1 MQKANY
7 LKSLLIAIT
16 VIALF
21 TAPEAYSQST
31 KSNIKNPIDYFN
43 KRNKALSLAQS
54 QNWLE
59 LTPIAENLTQ
69 HYQKDGDLFYIL
81 GLSYYE
87 TKHYQK
93 AISALKKTLE
103 LGGTI
108 LVVPTGSR
116 PSNDIMIKIAKA
128 YGFDSDKEN
137 AMLWLKKGFASRY
150 DEKFYL
156 KEDPAFSAFL
166 KDEDFLQLFGI
177 GTQTD
182 VNREDAWKG
191 DLNYLQKRIIEVHYA
206 LDDVITEKDFNTLFE
221 ELKSSIHELSDEQI
235 FVEIMKIMGSLGS
248 GHNFII
254 PTSSKVGALKK
265 LPIQI
270 YQFTDGMYIVDAE
283 EGFEKWI
290 GFKVEKIGN
299 TSIEDALEKT
309 NLVNARDNDMQ
320 TLWQGPYFLSMP
332 DVLKGLGIIENE
344 KEVTITLSD
353 SLGKSQKLTMEPISW
368 NFSGFPKMSPL
379 KKESQ
384 PLYLSKMNDI
394 FWYESILE
402 NQAIYIQFNSVQDK
416 NNQSL
421 KDFTLEI
428 QNQIDQKKSQFLIL
442 DLRHN
447 SGGNGAIRNHMLK
460 LLVKFEANKPE
471 GKILVLMGRGTYS
484 AAQNLLTEISTQTNA
499 ILVGE
504 PSSSKPSFVGEAG
517 WFQLPYSGLIGIA
530 ASQYHKSSEAEDFR
544 KWIAP
549 HIPVSLSS
557 TDYFSGNDKALDI
570 IMEVINTSESRNKN

>member
-1 MQKANY
+1 MRTIQ
-7 LKSLLIAIT
+7 LISLSVFLL
-16 VIALF
+16 ALF
-21 TAPEAYSQST
+21 ASPEAYSQST
-31 KSNIKNPIDYFN
+31 ENNIKDPIDYFN
-43 KRNKALSLAQS
+43 KRTKALSLAES

-93 AISALKKTLE
+93 AISALKQTLE

-128 YGFDSDKEN
+128 YGFDGDKEN
-137 AMLWLKKGFASRY
+137 AMLWLKKGFTYRY
-150 DEKFYL
+150 DEKPFL
-156 KEDPAFSAFL
+156 KEDPAFSAFH
-166 KDEDFLQLFGI
+166 KDEDFRQLFGM
-177 GTQTD
+177 GNLTD
-182 VNREDAWKG
+182 ISRTEAWIG
-191 DLNYLQKRIIEVHYA
+191 DLNYLQKRITEVHYD
-206 LDDVITEKDFNTLFE
+206 LDDVMTEEAFNSMFN
-221 ELKSSIHELSDEQI
+221 ELKASIDELSDEQTL
-235 FVEIMKIMGSLGS
+235 VEIMKIMGRLGS

-254 PTSSKVGALKK
+254 PTASKVGALKR

-283 EGFEKWI
+283 ESFEKWI
-290 GFKVEKIGN
+290 GYQVASIG
-299 TSIEDALEKT
+299 DMPVDKALEKT
-309 NLVNARDNDMQ
+309 NEVNARDNDMQ
-320 TLWQGPYFLSMP
+320 TLWLGPYFLTMT
-332 DVLKGLGIIENE
+332 DVLKGLGITENE
-344 KEVTITLSD
+344 NQVILTLRD
-353 SLGKSQKLTMEPISW
+353 TKGKSEKVTMEPINW
-368 NFSGFPKMSPL
+368 NFTGFPITPPL

-384 PLYLSKMNDI
+384 PLYLSKIDNI

-402 NQAIYIQFNSVQDK
+402 NQAIYIKFNSVQDK
-416 NNQSL
+416 NDQSL

-428 QNQIDQKKSQFLIL
+428 QNQINQKKAQYLVL
-442 DLRHN
+442 DLRDN

-460 LLVKFEANKPE
+460 LLVKFEANKPK
-471 GKILVLMGRGTYS
+471 GKIFVLMGRGTYS

-517 WFQLPYSGLIGIA
+517 WFQLPNSDLMGIV

-549 HIPVSLSS
+549 HIPVNLSS
-557 TDYFSGNDKALDI
+557 RDYFLGNDKALDI
-570 IMEVINTSESRNKN
+570 IMELINTSESRN

>member
-1 MQKANY
+1 MKTNQ
-7 LKSLLIAIT
+7 LISISVFLLILLVT
-16 VIALF
+16 
-21 TAPEAYSQST
+21 QSGYAQS
-31 KSNIKNPIDYFN
+31 KEDNIKNSIEYFH
-43 KRNKALSLAQS
+43 KRNEALSLAQS

-59 LTPIAENLTQ
+59 VIPIVEELIQ
-69 HYQKDGDLFYIL
+69 YYQKDGDLFYIL

-93 AISALKKTLE
+93 AIRALKQTLD

-108 LVVPTGSR
+108 LVVPAGSR

-128 YGFDSDKEN
+128 YGFDGDKEN
-137 AMLWLKKGFASRY
+137 AIIWLKKGFASRY

-156 KEDPAFSAFL
+156 KQEPAFSAFQ
-166 KDEDFLQLFGI
+166 KDEDFRQLFGMGNQADI
-177 GTQTD
+177 TRT
-182 VNREDAWKG
+182 EAWTS
-191 DLNYLQKRIIEVHYA
+191 DLNYLQKRIIELHYA
-206 LDDVITEKDFNTLFE
+206 LDDVITEKNFNTLFE
-221 ELKSSIHELSDEQI
+221 ELKSSIRKLSDEQI
-235 FVEIMKIMGSLGS
+235 VVEIMKIMGSLGS

-270 YQFTDGMYIVDAE
+270 YQFADGMYIVDAE

-290 GFKVEKIGN
+290 GFEVEKIGN
-299 TSIEDALEKT
+299 TSIEDALLKT
-309 NLVNARDNDMQ
+309 NLVNARDNEMQ

-332 DVLKGLGIIENE
+332 DVLKGIGIIENE
-344 KEVTITLSD
+344 QQVTITLSD
-353 SLGKSQKLTMEPISW
+353 CKGKSQKLTLEPISW
-368 NFSGFPKMSPL
+368 NFTGFPKIPPL

-402 NQAIYIQFNSVQDK
+402 NQAIYIQFNSVQNK
-416 NNQSL
+416 NDQTL
-421 KDFTLEI
+421 KNFTLEI
-428 QNQIDQKKSQFLIL
+428 QNQIDQKNPEFLIL

-460 LLVKFEANKPE
+460 LLIKFEANKPE
-471 GKILVLMGRGTYS
+471 GKIFVLMGRRTYS
-484 AAQNLLTEISTQTNA
+484 AAQNLLTEISIQTNA

-517 WFQLPYSGLIGIA
+517 WFQLPNSGIIGIA

-549 HIPVSLSS
+549 HIPVILSS
-557 TDYFSGNDKALDI
+557 KDYFSGNDKALDI
-570 IMEVINTSESRNKN
+570 IFEVINTSEIRNKN

>member
-1 MQKANY
+1 MKTSQ
-7 LKSLLIAIT
+7 LISISVFLLILLAT
-16 VIALF
+16 PMVYA
-21 TAPEAYSQST
+21 QST
-31 KSNIKNPIDYFN
+31 EDSIKSPIEYFN

-59 LTPIAENLTQ
+59 LTPIAKNLTQ

-87 TKHYQK
+87 TKNYQK
-93 AISALKKTLE
+93 AIMAFKQTLD

-128 YGFDSDKEN
+128 YGFDGDKEN

-156 KEDPAFSAFL
+156 KEDPAFSAFH
-166 KDEDFLQLFGI
+166 KDEDFQQLFGMGNQADI
-177 GTQTD
+177 TRT
-182 VNREDAWKG
+182 EAWTG
-191 DLNYLQKRIIEVHYA
+191 DLNYLQNRIIEVHYN
-206 LDDVITEKDFNTLFE
+206 LDDVMTEKDFNTLFD
-221 ELKSSIHELSDEQI
+221 ELKARIDELSDEQI
-235 FVEIMKIMGSLGS
+235 LVEIMKIIGRLGT

-254 PTSSKVGALKK
+254 PTSSKVGALKR

-290 GFKVEKIGN
+290 GFKVGKIGD

-309 NLVNARDNDMQ
+309 TLVNARDNDMQ
-320 TLWQGPYFLSMP
+320 TLWLGPYFLSMP

-344 KEVTITLSD
+344 KQVTISVID
-353 SLGKSQKLTMEPISW
+353 SKGKSQKLTMEPMSW
-368 NFSGFPKMSPL
+368 NFTGFPITPPL

-384 PLYLSKMNDI
+384 PLYLSKMDNI

-402 NQAIYIQFNSVQDK
+402 NQAIYIKFNSVQDK
-416 NNQSL
+416 NDQSL

-428 QNQIDQKKSQFLIL
+428 QNLIDQKKPQFLVL

-447 SGGNGAIRNHMLK
+447 YGGNGAIRNHMLK
-460 LLVKFEANKPE
+460 LLVKFEANNPE
-471 GKILVLMGRGTYS
+471 GKIFVLMGRATYS
-484 AAQNLLTEISTQTNA
+484 AAQNLLTELSAQTNA

-504 PSSSKPSFVGEAG
+504 PSSSKPTFVGEAG

-557 TDYFSGNDKALDI
+557 TDYFSGNDMALDI

>member
-1 MQKANY
+1 MKTSQ
-7 LKSLLIAIT
+7 LVSISVFLFILLASPIGYA
-16 VIALF
+16 
-21 TAPEAYSQST
+21 QST
-31 KSNIKNPIDYFN
+31 EDKIKSPVEYFN
-43 KRNKALSLAQS
+43 KRNKALSLAQN
-54 QNWLE
+54 QNWQE

-69 HYQKDGDLFYIL
+69 HYRKDGDIFYIL

-87 TKHYQK
+87 TKQYQK
-93 AISALKKTLE
+93 AITAFKQTLD

-128 YGFDSDKEN
+128 YGFDGDKEN

-156 KEDPAFSAFL
+156 KKDPAFSAFH
-166 KDEDFLQLFGI
+166 KDEDFQQLFGMGNQADI
-177 GTQTD
+177 TRT
-182 VNREDAWKG
+182 EAWAD
-191 DLNYLQKRIIEVHYA
+191 DLNYLQKRIEEVHYN
-206 LDDVITEKDFNTLFE
+206 LDDVMTEEDFNTLFDE
-221 ELKSSIHELSDEQI
+221 VNSSINELSDEQI
-235 FVEIMKIMGSLGS
+235 VVEIMKIMGGLGS

-290 GFKVEKIGN
+290 GFKVEKIGD
-299 TSIEDALEKT
+299 TSIEYALEKT

-344 KEVTITLSD
+344 KQVTITLSD
-353 SLGKSQKLTMEPISW
+353 SKGKSQKLTMKPISW
-368 NFSGFPKMSPL
+368 NFTGFPKTSPL

-402 NQAIYIQFNSVQDK
+402 NRAIYIQLNSVQNKDD
-416 NNQSL
+416 QSL
-421 KDFTLEI
+421 NDFTLEI
-428 QNQIDQKKSQFLIL
+428 QNQVDRNKTQFLIL

-471 GKILVLMGRGTYS
+471 GKIFVLMGRGTYS

-504 PSSSKPSFVGEAG
+504 PSSSKPTFVGEAG

-570 IMEVINTSESRNKN
+570 IMGVINTSENRNKN

>member
-1 MQKANY
+1 MKTSQLN
-7 LKSLLIAIT
+7 SISVFLLILLAT
-16 VIALF
+16 PMGYA
-21 TAPEAYSQST
+21 QST
-31 KSNIKNPIDYFN
+31 EDNIKSPIEYFN

-93 AISALKKTLE
+93 AITALKQTLD

-128 YGFDSDKEN
+128 YGFDGDKEN

-156 KEDPAFSAFL
+156 KEDPAFSAFH
-166 KDEDFLQLFGI
+166 KDEDFRQLFGMGNQADI
-177 GTQTD
+177 TRT
-182 VNREDAWKG
+182 EAWTG
-191 DLNYLQKRIIEVHYA
+191 DLNYLQKRIIEVHYD
-206 LDDVITEKDFNTLFE
+206 LDDVMTEEEFNSIFD
-221 ELKSSIHELSDEQI
+221 ELKASIDELSDEQTL
-235 FVEIMKIMGSLGS
+235 VEIMKIMGRLGS

-254 PTSSKVGALKK
+254 PTSSKVGALKR

-290 GFKVEKIGN
+290 GFKVEKIGE

-320 TLWQGPYFLSMP
+320 TLWLGPYFLRMP
-332 DVLKGLGIIENE
+332 DLLKGLGIIENE
-344 KEVTITLSD
+344 KQVTISVTD
-353 SLGKSQKLTMEPISW
+353 SIGNSQKLTMEPMSW
-368 NFSGFPKMSPL
+368 NFTGFPITPPL

-384 PLYLSKMNDI
+384 PLYLSKMDNI

-402 NQAIYIQFNSVQDK
+402 NQAIYIKFNSVQDK
-416 NNQSL
+416 NDQSL

-428 QNQIDQKKSQFLIL
+428 QNQIDQKKPQFLVL

-471 GKILVLMGRGTYS
+471 GKIFVLMGRGTYS

-517 WFQLPYSGLIGIA
+517 WFQLPNSGLIGIV

-549 HIPVSLSS
+549 HIPINLYSK
-557 TDYFSGNDKALDI
+557 DYFSGNDKALDI

>member
-1 MQKANY
+1 MNTSQ
-7 LKSLLIAIT
+7 LISISVLLIILLTTPMGYA
-16 VIALF
+16 
-21 TAPEAYSQST
+21 QST
-31 KSNIKNPIDYFN
+31 EDNIKSPIEYFN
-43 KRNKALSLAQS
+43 KRNIALSLAQS

-69 HYQKDGDLFYIL
+69 HYQKDGDLLYIL

-93 AISALKKTLE
+93 AITALKQTLD

-128 YGFDSDKEN
+128 YGFDGDKEN
-137 AMLWLKKGFASRY
+137 AILWLKKGFASRY

-156 KEDPAFSAFL
+156 KEDPAFNAFH
-166 KDEDFLQLFGI
+166 KDEDFQQLFGMGNQVDI
-177 GTQTD
+177 TRT
-182 VNREDAWKG
+182 EAWTG
-191 DLNYLQKRIIEVHYA
+191 DLNYLQKRIIEVHYD
-206 LDDVITEKDFNTLFE
+206 LDDVMTEEEFNTIFV
-221 ELKSSIHELSDEQI
+221 ELKASIDELSDEQI
-235 FVEIMKIMGSLGS
+235 LVEIMKIIGRLGT
-248 GHNFII
+248 GHNLII
-254 PTSSKVGALKK
+254 PTSSKVGALKR

-290 GFKVEKIGN
+290 GFKVEKIGD

-320 TLWQGPYFLSMP
+320 TLWLGPYFLRMP

-344 KEVTITLSD
+344 KQVTISVSD
-353 SLGKSQKLTMEPISW
+353 SKGKSQELTMEPMSW
-368 NFSGFPKMSPL
+368 NFTGFPITPPL

-384 PLYLSKMNDI
+384 PLYLSKMDNI

-402 NQAIYIQFNSVQDK
+402 NQAIYIKFNSVQDK
-416 NNQSL
+416 NDQSL

-428 QNQIDQKKSQFLIL
+428 QNQIDQKKPQFLVL

-447 SGGNGAIRNHMLK
+447 YGGNGAIRNHMLK
-460 LLVKFEANKPE
+460 LLVKFEANNPE
-471 GKILVLMGRGTYS
+471 GKIFVLMGRATYS

-504 PSSSKPSFVGEAG
+504 PSSSKPTFVGEAG
-517 WFQLPYSGLIGIA
+517 WFQLPYSGLIGIT
-530 ASQYHKSSEAEDFR
+530 ASQFHKSSEAEDFR

-570 IMEVINTSESRNKN
+570 IKDVINTSESRNKN

>member
-1 MQKANY
+1 MKTSQLN
-7 LKSLLIAIT
+7 SISVFLLILLAT
-16 VIALF
+16 PMGYA
-21 TAPEAYSQST
+21 QST
-31 KSNIKNPIDYFN
+31 EDNIKSPIEYFN
-43 KRNKALSLAQS
+43 KRNKALSLAQN

-59 LTPIAENLTQ
+59 LIPIAENLTK
-69 HYQKDGDLFYIL
+69 YYNNDGDLFYIL

-87 TKHYQK
+87 TKQYQK
-93 AISALKKTLE
+93 AIKALKQTLH

-128 YGFDSDKEN
+128 YGFDGDKEN
-137 AMLWLKKGFASRY
+137 AMLWLKKGVALRY

-156 KEDPAFSAFL
+156 KEDPAFSAFN
-166 KDEDFLQLFGI
+166 KDEDFRQLFGM
-177 GTQTD
+177 GNQADMAKT
-182 VNREDAWKG
+182 DAWTG
-191 DLNYLQKRIIEVHYA
+191 DLNYLQKRIIEVHYD
-206 LDDVITEKDFNTLFE
+206 LDDVMTEEVFNSVFDDLKDR
-221 ELKSSIHELSDEQI
+221 IDGLSDEQI
-235 FVEIMKIMGSLGS
+235 LVEIMKIMGSLGS

-254 PTSSKVGALKK
+254 PTTSKVGALKR

-283 EGFEKWI
+283 ADFEKWI
-290 GFKVEKIGN
+290 GFKVEKIED

-309 NLVNARDNDMQ
+309 NLVNARDNEMQ
-320 TLWQGPYFLSMP
+320 TLWLGPYFLGMP

-344 KEVTITLSD
+344 NQVTISVSD
-353 SLGKSQKLTMEPISW
+353 SKGKSHKLTMQPISW
-368 NFSGFPKMSPL
+368 NFTGFPITPPL

-384 PLYLSKMNDI
+384 PLYLSKMNNI
-394 FWYESILE
+394 FWYESIME
-402 NQAIYIQFNSVQDK
+402 NQTIYIQFNSVQDK
-416 NNQSL
+416 SDQSL

-428 QNQIDQKKSQFLIL
+428 QDQIDQKKPPFLVL

-460 LLVKFEANKPE
+460 LLVKFEATNPG
-471 GKILVLMGRGTYS
+471 GKVFVLMGRGTYS

-517 WFQLPYSGLIGIA
+517 WFQLPYSGLIGIV

-544 KWIAP
+544 EWIAP
-549 HIPVSLSS
+549 HIPINLYSK
-557 TDYFSGNDKALDI
+557 DYFAGNDKALDI
-570 IMEVINTSESRNKN
+570 IMEVINTSKN

>member
-1 MQKANY
+1 MKTSQLN
-7 LKSLLIAIT
+7 SISVFLLILLAT
-16 VIALF
+16 PMGYA
-21 TAPEAYSQST
+21 QST
-31 KSNIKNPIDYFN
+31 EDNIKSPIEYFN

-93 AISALKKTLE
+93 AITALKQTLD

-128 YGFDSDKEN
+128 YGFDGDKEN

-156 KEDPAFSAFL
+156 KEDPAFSAFH
-166 KDEDFLQLFGI
+166 KDEDFRQLFGMGNQADI
-177 GTQTD
+177 TRT
-182 VNREDAWKG
+182 EAWTG
-191 DLNYLQKRIIEVHYA
+191 DLNYLQKRIIEVHYD
-206 LDDVITEKDFNTLFE
+206 LDDVMTEEEFNSIFD
-221 ELKSSIHELSDEQI
+221 ELKASIDELSDEQTL
-235 FVEIMKIMGSLGS
+235 VEIMKIMGRLGS

-254 PTSSKVGALKK
+254 PTSSKVGALKR

-290 GFKVEKIGN
+290 GFKVEKIGE

-320 TLWQGPYFLSMP
+320 TLWLGPYFLRMP

-344 KEVTITLSD
+344 KQVTISVTD
-353 SLGKSQKLTMEPISW
+353 SKGNSQKLTMEPMSW
-368 NFSGFPKMSPL
+368 NFTGFPITPPL

-384 PLYLSKMNDI
+384 PLYLSKMDNI

-402 NQAIYIQFNSVQDK
+402 NQAIYIKFNSVQDK
-416 NNQSL
+416 NDQSL

-428 QNQIDQKKSQFLIL
+428 QNQIDQKKPQFLVL

-471 GKILVLMGRGTYS
+471 GKIFVLMGRGTYS

-517 WFQLPYSGLIGIA
+517 WFQLPNSGLIGIV

-549 HIPVSLSS
+549 HIPINLYSK
-557 TDYFSGNDKALDI
+557 DYFSGNDKALDI
-570 IMEVINTSESRNKN
+570 IIEVINTSESRNKN

>member
-1 MQKANY
+1 MKTNQLISISAF
-7 LKSLLIAIT
+7 LLILIT
-16 VIALF
+16 TPMGYA
-21 TAPEAYSQST
+21 QST
-31 KSNIKNPIDYFN
+31 EDSIKSPIEYFN

-93 AISALKKTLE
+93 AITALKQTLD

-128 YGFDSDKEN
+128 YGFDGDKEN

-156 KEDPAFSAFL
+156 KEDPAFSAFH
-166 KDEDFLQLFGI
+166 KDEDFQQLFGMGNQADI
-177 GTQTD
+177 TRT
-182 VNREDAWKG
+182 EAWTG
-191 DLNYLQKRIIEVHYA
+191 DLNYLQKRIIEVHYD
-206 LDDVITEKDFNTLFE
+206 LDDVMTEEEFNTIFD
-221 ELKSSIHELSDEQI
+221 ELKASIDELSDEQI
-235 FVEIMKIMGSLGS
+235 LVEIMKIIGRLGT

-254 PTSSKVGALKK
+254 PTSSKVGALKR

-290 GFKVEKIGN
+290 GFKVEKIGD

-320 TLWQGPYFLSMP
+320 TLWLGPYFLRMP

-344 KEVTITLSD
+344 KQVTISVSD
-353 SLGKSQKLTMEPISW
+353 SKEKSQKLTMEPMSW
-368 NFSGFPKMSPL
+368 NFTGFPITPPL

-384 PLYLSKMNDI
+384 PLYLSKMDNI

-402 NQAIYIQFNSVQDK
+402 NQAIYIKFNSVQDK
-416 NNQSL
+416 NDQSL

-428 QNQIDQKKSQFLIL
+428 QNQIDQKKPQFLVL

-447 SGGNGAIRNHMLK
+447 YGGNGAIRNHMLK
-460 LLVKFEANKPE
+460 LLVKFEANNPE
-471 GKILVLMGRGTYS
+471 GKIFVLMGRATYS

-504 PSSSKPSFVGEAG
+504 PSSSKPTFVGEAG
-517 WFQLPYSGLIGIA
+517 WFQLPYIGLIGIA

-570 IMEVINTSESRNKN
+570 IMEVINTSENRNKN

>member
-1 MQKANY
+1 MKIDQ
-7 LKSLLIAIT
+7 LISISVFLLILLT
-16 VIALF
+16 TPKV
-21 TAPEAYSQST
+21 YSQST
-31 KSNIKNPIDYFN
+31 KDSIKNPIEYFN
-43 KRNKALSLAQS
+43 KRNKAISLAQN

-59 LTPIAENLTQ
+59 LTPIAENLIQ
-69 HYQKDGDLFYIL
+69 HYQKDGDIFYIL

-87 TKHYQK
+87 TKQYQK
-93 AISALKKTLE
+93 AITAFKQTLD

-128 YGFDSDKEN
+128 YGFDGDKEN
-137 AMLWLKKGFASRY
+137 AMLWLIKGFASRY

-156 KEDPAFSAFL
+156 KEDPAFEAFH

-177 GTQTD
+177 GNQADITRT
-182 VNREDAWKG
+182 EAWTG
-191 DLNYLQKRIIEVHYA
+191 DLNYLQKRIVEVHYA
-206 LDDVITEKDFNTLFE
+206 FDDVIKEEDFNTLFDE
-221 ELKSSIHELSDEQI
+221 VNSSIDELSDEQI
-235 FVEIMKIMGSLGS
+235 IVEIMKIMGVLGS

-270 YQFTDGMYIVDAE
+270 YQFTDGMYIVDAK

-290 GFKVEKIGN
+290 GFKVEKIGD

-309 NLVNARDNDMQ
+309 NLVNARDNAMQ
-320 TLWQGPYFLSMP
+320 TLWQGPYFLIMP
-332 DVLKGLGIIENE
+332 DVLQGLGIIKNSEQ
-344 KEVTITLSD
+344 VILTVSD
-353 SLGKSQKLTMEPISW
+353 REGKTQKLTMEPITW
-368 NFSGFPKMSPL
+368 NFTGFPKLQPL
-379 KKESQ
+379 KDEAQ
-384 PLYLSKMNDI
+384 PLYLSNMNDI
-394 FWYESILE
+394 FWQKSLVDDRVKYIQLNEVQNKEDRTLEDFALELE
-402 NQAIYIQFNSVQDK
+402 N
-416 NNQSL
+416 
-421 KDFTLEI
+421 E
-428 QNQIDQKKSQFLIL
+428 IDQNNTQFLIL

-447 SGGNGAIRNHMLK
+447 SGGNGAIRNHILK
-460 LLVKFEANKPE
+460 LLVRFESRNPK
-471 GKILVLMGRGTYS
+471 GNIFVLMGRGTYS

-504 PSSSKPSFVGEAG
+504 PSSSKPTFIGEAG
-517 WFQLPYSGLIGIA
+517 WFQLPNSSLIGIV
-530 ASQYHKSSEAEDFR
+530 ASQHHKNSEAEDFR
-544 KWIAP
+544 EWIAP

>member
-69 HYQKDGDLFYIL
+69 HYQKDADLFYIL

-182 VNREDAWKG
+182 VNREDAWEC
-191 DLNYLQKRIIEVHYA
+191 DLNYLQKR
-206 LDDVITEKDFNTLFE
+206 
-221 ELKSSIHELSDEQI
+221 S
-235 FVEIMKIMGSLGS
+235 
-248 GHNFII
+248 
-254 PTSSKVGALKK
+254 
-265 LPIQI
+265 
-270 YQFTDGMYIVDAE
+270 
-283 EGFEKWI
+283 
-290 GFKVEKIGN
+290 
-299 TSIEDALEKT
+299 
-309 NLVNARDNDMQ
+309 
-320 TLWQGPYFLSMP
+320 
-332 DVLKGLGIIENE
+332 
-344 KEVTITLSD
+344 
-353 SLGKSQKLTMEPISW
+353 
-368 NFSGFPKMSPL
+368 
-379 KKESQ
+379 
-384 PLYLSKMNDI
+384 
-394 FWYESILE
+394 
-402 NQAIYIQFNSVQDK
+402 
-416 NNQSL
+416 
-421 KDFTLEI
+421 
-428 QNQIDQKKSQFLIL
+428 
-442 DLRHN
+442 
-447 SGGNGAIRNHMLK
+447 
-460 LLVKFEANKPE
+460 
-471 GKILVLMGRGTYS
+471 
-484 AAQNLLTEISTQTNA
+484 
-499 ILVGE
+499 
-504 PSSSKPSFVGEAG
+504 
-517 WFQLPYSGLIGIA
+517 
-530 ASQYHKSSEAEDFR
+530 
-544 KWIAP
+544 
-549 HIPVSLSS
+549 
-557 TDYFSGNDKALDI
+557 
-570 IMEVINTSESRNKN
+570 

>member
-1 MQKANY
+1 MKTNQLISISAF
-7 LKSLLIAIT
+7 LLILLAT
-16 VIALF
+16 PKVY
-21 TAPEAYSQST
+21 TQST
-31 KSNIKNPIDYFN
+31 MKNIKSPVEYFN
-43 KRNKALSLAQS
+43 KRNKALSLAQN

-59 LTPIAENLTQ
+59 LIPIAENLTQ

-87 TKHYQK
+87 TKKYQK
-93 AISALKKTLE
+93 AITAFKQTLD

-128 YGFDSDKEN
+128 YGFDGNKEN

-156 KEDPAFSAFL
+156 KEDAAFSAFH
-166 KDEDFLQLFGI
+166 KDEDFQQLFGM
-177 GTQTD
+177 GNQAD
-182 VNREDAWKG
+182 VTREEAWAG
-191 DLNYLQKRIIEVHYA
+191 DLNYLQKRIVEVHYA
-206 LDDVITEKDFNTLFE
+206 LDDVVTEEDFNTLFE
-221 ELKSSIHELSDEQI
+221 ELISSIDQLSDEQI
-235 FVEIMKIMGSLGS
+235 LVEIMKIMGGLGS

-290 GFKVEKIGN
+290 GFKVEKIGD

-344 KEVTITLSD
+344 KQVTITLSD
-353 SLGKSQKLTMEPISW
+353 SKGKSQKLTMEPISW
-368 NFSGFPKMSPL
+368 NFTGFPKTSPL

-402 NQAIYIQFNSVQDK
+402 NRAIYIQFNSVQNKDD
-416 NNQSL
+416 QSL
-421 KDFTLEI
+421 NDFTLEI
-428 QNQIDQKKSQFLIL
+428 QNQVDRNKTQFLIL

-471 GKILVLMGRGTYS
+471 GKIFVLMGRGTYS

-504 PSSSKPSFVGEAG
+504 PSSSKPTFVGEAG

-549 HIPVSLSS
+549 HIPVNLSS

-570 IMEVINTSESRNKN
+570 IMEVINTSESKNKN